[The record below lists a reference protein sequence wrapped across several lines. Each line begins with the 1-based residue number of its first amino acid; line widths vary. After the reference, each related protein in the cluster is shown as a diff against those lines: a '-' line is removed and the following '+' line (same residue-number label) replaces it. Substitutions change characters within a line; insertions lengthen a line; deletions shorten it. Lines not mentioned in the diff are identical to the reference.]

1 MDTVLDL
8 WLGNVPQYTSI
19 FSILLIISNLFWCIS
34 TGFDSTIQASGSI
47 KNYQLWFS
55 LINFSCLP
63 ICYWLF
69 SMNFP
74 PYTVT
79 IYIIL
84 SNFFLLLL
92 QIYILKRLCCFN
104 MEEYWYVTLKP
115 AIKVLFSLVPLF
127 LLGIYLD
134 KSVDTMLLLFFLSII
149 YIGISE
155 YYIGF
160 THIER
165 KIFIAKIK
173 RMKK

>member
-1 MDTVLDL
+1 
-8 WLGNVPQYTSI
+8 
-19 FSILLIISNLFWCIS
+19 
-34 TGFDSTIQASGSI
+34 
-47 KNYQLWFS
+47 
-55 LINFSCLP
+55 
-63 ICYWLF
+63 
-69 SMNFP
+69 
-74 PYTVT
+74 
-79 IYIIL
+79 
-84 SNFFLLLL
+84 
-92 QIYILKRLCCFN
+92 

-134 KSVDTMLLLFFLSII
+134 KSVNTMLLLFFLSII

-165 KIFIAKIK
+165 KIFIARIK